1 MKKAILFVANR
12 IWLILAIY
20 VASVLVSAALF
31 SYFENRSY
39 QDGLWWSVVTA
50 LTIGYGDLSPATVP
64 GRVTGVVF
72 GHFWI
77 FGVIPLIIGNIICQL
92 LEDKNKFTHE
102 EQEWQE
108 RTLKAISQKLEIKCE
123 EAPADY

>member
-1 MKKAILFVANR
+1 MKKTVLFVANR

-20 VASVLVSAALF
+20 VSSVLISAGLF
-31 SYFENRSY
+31 SYFESKSY
-39 QDGLWWSVVTA
+39 GDGLWWSVVTA
-50 LTIGYGDLSPATVP
+50 LTIGYGDLSPATP
-64 GRVTGVVF
+64 AGRITGIIF

-77 FGVIPLIIGNIICQL
+77 FGIIPLIIGNIICQL

-108 RTLKAISQKLEIKCE
+108 RTLRAISEKLGVNCDT
-123 EAPADY
+123 PPPDY